1 MNELVEFIRLI
12 KKVMIRIE
20 ILEYILITKN
30 VIGENEVKELYKK
43 YNVEE
48 DIENMLKGEEYE

>member
-12 KKVMIRIE
+12 KKAMIKIE

-30 VIGENEVKELYKK
+30 VISENELKELYKR
-43 YNVEE
+43 YNVEGE
-48 DIENMLKGEEYE
+48 DNE

>member
-12 KKVMIRIE
+12 KKAMIKIE

-30 VIGENEVKELYKK
+30 VISENELKELYKK
-43 YNVEE
+43 YNVGGE
-48 DIENMLKGEEYE
+48 DNE